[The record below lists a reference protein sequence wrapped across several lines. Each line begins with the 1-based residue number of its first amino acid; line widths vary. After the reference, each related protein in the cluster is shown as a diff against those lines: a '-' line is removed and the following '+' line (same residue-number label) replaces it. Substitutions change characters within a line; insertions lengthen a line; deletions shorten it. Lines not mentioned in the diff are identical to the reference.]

1 MALDFWATIVERS
14 SLTDCGSLAAPTLV
28 MRGEHAPLPTRRI
41 AEMLARA
48 IPGATAEA
56 VAGAGHMAPVTHPD
70 AVAAALGRHLCGIKE
85 QPADQR
91 RSA

>member
-1 MALDFWATIVERS
+1 
-14 SLTDCGSLAAPTLV
+14 
-28 MRGEHAPLPTRRI
+28 MRGEHTPLPTRRI

-48 IPGATAEA
+48 IPGAAA
-56 VAGAGHMAPVTHPD
+56 DVVAGAGHMAPVTHPD
-70 AVAAALGRHLCGIKE
+70 AVAAALGRHLCRMPKE